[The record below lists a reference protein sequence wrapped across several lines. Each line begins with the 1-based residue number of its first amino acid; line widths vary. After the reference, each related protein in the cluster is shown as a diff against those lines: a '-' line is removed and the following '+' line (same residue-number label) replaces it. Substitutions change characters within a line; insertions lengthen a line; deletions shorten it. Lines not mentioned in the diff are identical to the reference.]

1 MLNKDALVE
10 KIKENDMTL
19 ESFATEL
26 GINYSTLYRKLNG
39 ESDFTRSEIQISK
52 NVLKLDVNTADSIFL
67 NRNLR
72 KRKKGGALFGQTN
85 QKRAE
90 GASFK
95 TSTAPYALS
104 NQ

>member
-1 MLNKDALVE
+1 MLLFTCVNASEEGGENMLNKDALVE

-52 NVLKLDVNTADSIFL
+52 NVLKLDVNTADSIF
-67 NRNLR
+67 
-72 KRKKGGALFGQTN
+72 
-85 QKRAE
+85 
-90 GASFK
+90 FK
-95 TSTAPYALS
+95 
-104 NQ
+104 